1 MEILN
6 SAFIYLLAAVA
17 AVPVAK
23 RLGLGSVLG
32 YLIAGII
39 IGPALGFVG
48 SETEQVKHFA
58 EFGVVMMLFLV
69 GLELQPKSLW
79 QMRNQLIGL
88 GGLQVLGTTGFFTII
103 GLTFDLPWQSALAIG
118 MILSLSS
125 TAIVLQTLNEK
136 GWMKLPPGQSAFSVL
151 LFQDI
156 AVIPMLSL
164 LPLLVIMKPEA
175 LSDGHQAHGLENLPG
190 WVQSLVILS
199 VILAIIIVGRYLIR
213 FVFRFIAES
222 RLSEIFTASALL
234 LIIGITLLMEFIG
247 LSPALGTFLAGVVLS
262 DSEYRH
268 ELESDI
274 APFKG
279 LLLGLFF
286 ISVGAGINFDLLF
299 ANPVLIVGLALL
311 VMGTKFAVLFILGFI
326 FRLNL
331 SGRWLFALGLAQAG
345 EFAFVLFNFA
355 QTSGVLADDQV
366 SILNLVVT
374 VSMMLTPALF
384 IAYEYLIAPRTVGS
398 SDREPDKIEE
408 QGIAVIAGV
417 GRFGQIISRLLIH
430 AGHRVVLLDHN
441 SGMIELLRKFGV
453 KTFYGDA
460 MRPDLLESAGI
471 KEAKLFVAALDNRE
485 RQTELVSYVARNY
498 PDCLIVARAVNRLH
512 IYELQDAGAHHVERE
527 LFESSLMAAKKALQ
541 FLGAHPFKV
550 ERMTQSFRK
559 HDYEMIE
566 SVKKHWNQ
574 DKINK
579 QYISAVRAKAEELSD
594 ILNADRH
601 DRHDRSDRGWNP
613 PYRPEI
619 KLTTEST
626 NKDD

>member
-1 MEILN
+1 MELIH
-6 SAFIYLLAAVA
+6 SAFIYLLAAVV

-69 GLELQPKSLW
+69 GLELQPQTLW
-79 QMRNQLIGL
+79 SMRNQLLGL
-88 GGLQVLGTTGFFTII
+88 GGLQMLGTTIFFTII
-103 GLTFDLPWQSALAIG
+103 GLLFDLPWQSSLAIG

-164 LPLLVIMKPEA
+164 LPLLVIMIPQGLNGGRKV
-175 LSDGHQAHGLENLPG
+175 HGLENFPG
-190 WVQSLVILS
+190 WIQSLIILGVII
-199 VILAIIIVGRYLIR
+199 VIIFVGRYLIR

-222 RLSEIFTASALL
+222 RLNEIFTASALL

-286 ISVGAGINFDLLF
+286 ISVGAGIDFDLLF
-299 ANPVLIVGLALL
+299 ASPVLIIGLALL
-311 VMGTKFAVLFILGFI
+311 VMATKFIVLFGLGTI
-326 FRLNL
+326 FHLKL

-355 QTSGVLADDQV
+355 ETSGVLATNQV
-366 SILNLVVT
+366 GILNLVVT
-374 VSMMLTPALF
+374 VSMMLTPVLF
-384 IAYEYLIAPRTVGS
+384 LAYEHLIAPRTIHKT
-398 SDREPDKIEE
+398 DREPDEIEE
-408 QGIAVIAGV
+408 QGIAVVAGV
-417 GRFGQIISRLLIH
+417 GRFGQIISRLLLT
-430 AGHRVVLLDHN
+430 AGHNVVLLDHD
-441 SGMIELLRKFGV
+441 SGLIELLRKVGI

-460 MRPDLLESAGI
+460 TRSDLLESAGI
-471 KEAKLFVAALDNRE
+471 SQAKLFVAALDNRE
-485 RQTELVSYVARNY
+485 RQTKLVAYIAKNY
-498 PDCLIVARAVNRLH
+498 PDCFIVARAYSRPH
-512 IYELQDAGAHHVERE
+512 IYELQNAGAHHVERE
-527 LFESSLMAAKKALQ
+527 LFESSLTAGKKALQ
-541 FLGAHPFKV
+541 FLGTHPFKA
-550 ERMTQSFRK
+550 EQLTRSFRN
-559 HDYEMIE
+559 HDSEMIN
-566 SVKKHWNQ
+566 SVKKHWRQ
-574 DKINK
+574 DKIGK
-579 QYISAVRAKAEELSD
+579 QYIRAVRAKEEELYEVMK
-594 ILNADRH
+594 ADRH

-613 PYRPEI
+613 PP
-619 KLTTEST
+619 
-626 NKDD
+626 KDGLKA

>member
-6 SAFIYLLAAVA
+6 SAFIYLLAAVV

-39 IGPALGFVG
+39 IGPALGYVG

-69 GLELQPKSLW
+69 GLELQPKTLW
-79 QMRNQLIGL
+79 KMKNQLIGL
-88 GGLQVLGTTGFFTII
+88 GGLQVLGTTGLFTII

-156 AVIPMLSL
+156 AVIPMLSI
-164 LPLLVIMKPEA
+164 LPLLIILKPES
-175 LSDGHQAHGLENLPG
+175 LIDGHQAKGIENLPG
-190 WVQSLVILS
+190 WIQSLVILG
-199 VILAIIIVGRYLIR
+199 VIVSIIFIGRYLIR

-222 RLSEIFTASALL
+222 RLHEIFTASALL
-234 LIIGITLLMEFIG
+234 LIISITLLMEFIG

-286 ISVGAGINFDLLF
+286 ISVGAGIDFDLLF
-299 ANPVLIVGLALL
+299 ASPVLIISLAIL
-311 VMGTKFAVLFILGFI
+311 VMSTKFIVLFVLGTI
-326 FRLNL
+326 FHLNL
-331 SGRWLFALGLAQAG
+331 SGKWLFALCLAQAG

-355 QTSGVLADDQV
+355 ETSGVLAARQV
-366 SILNLVVT
+366 GILNLVVT
-374 VSMMLTPALF
+374 VSMMFTPALF
-384 IAYEYLIAPRTVGS
+384 MAYEYLIAPRTIRTTE
-398 SDREPDKIEE
+398 REPDKIEE
-408 QGIAVIAGV
+408 QGTVVVAGV
-417 GRFGQIISRLLIH
+417 GRFGQIISRLLIT
-430 AGHRVVLLDHN
+430 AGHHVVLLDHD
-441 SGMIELLRKFGV
+441 SGTIELLRKFGV

-460 MRPDLLESAGI
+460 TRPDLLESAGI
-471 KEAKLFVAALDNRE
+471 NDAKLFVAALDNRE
-485 RQTELVSYVARNY
+485 RQTELVNYVARNY
-498 PDCLIVARAVNRLH
+498 PDCFIVARALNRLH

-541 FLGAHPFKV
+541 FLGTHPFKV
-550 ERMTQSFRK
+550 ERMTQTFRK
-559 HDYEMIE
+559 HDNEMIDV
-566 SVKKHWNQ
+566 VKKHWQQ

-579 QYISAVRAKAEELSD
+579 QYISAVRNKAEELSD
-594 ILNADRH
+594 ILNADRL
-601 DRHDRSDRGWNP
+601 DRHDRTERGWNP
-613 PYRPEI
+613 PP
-619 KLTTEST
+619 KNGVKS
-626 NKDD
+626 